1 MRVMRIARRAVA
13 VLATILSTILALAVS
28 GGMARAN
35 PSMLGTF
42 DFDHPAF
49 LHANPA
55 ATRHVVIQV
64 SAAAPGH
71 WLMALNNAQNLLAA
85 LGAKKV
91 QIVVVAFGP
100 GLKMLLADSPLAR
113 RVAALDAQGVEFDAC
128 HNTMAAMARHLGHMP
143 KLVPQAVVVPAGAE
157 RIVQLEAHGFAYLK
171 P

>member
-1 MRVMRIARRAVA
+1 MRIKRIASGAVA
-13 VLATILSTILALAVS
+13 VLATVLALAVS
-28 GGMARAN
+28 GDMARAN

-85 LGAKKV
+85 LGARKL

-100 GLKMLLADSPLAR
+100 GVKMLLAGSPVAR
-113 RVAALDAQGVEFDAC
+113 RVAALDAEGVEFDAC

-143 KLVPQAVVVPAGAE
+143 KLVPQAVIVPAGAE

>member
-1 MRVMRIARRAVA
+1 MRIKRIASCAVA
-13 VLATILSTILALAVS
+13 VLATVLALAVS

-85 LGAKKV
+85 LGARKA

-100 GLKMLLADSPLAR
+100 GVKMLLAGSPVAR
-113 RVAALDAQGVEFDAC
+113 RVAALDAEGVEFDAC
-128 HNTMAAMARHLGHMP
+128 HNTMAAMARYLGHMP
-143 KLVPQAVVVPAGAE
+143 KLVPQAVIVPAGAE

>member
-1 MRVMRIARRAVA
+1 MRIKRIASRAVA
-13 VLATILSTILALAVS
+13 VLATVLALAVS

-85 LGAKKV
+85 LGARKV

-100 GLKMLLADSPLAR
+100 GVKMLLAGSPVAR
-113 RVAALDAQGVEFDAC
+113 RVAALDAEGVEFDAC

-143 KLVPQAVVVPAGAE
+143 KLVPQAVIVPAGAE

>member
-1 MRVMRIARRAVA
+1 MRIKRIASRAVA
-13 VLATILSTILALAVS
+13 VLATVLALAVS

-85 LGAKKV
+85 LGARKV

-100 GLKMLLADSPLAR
+100 GVKMLLAGSPVAR
-113 RVAALDAQGVEFDAC
+113 RVAALDAEGVEFDAC
-128 HNTMAAMARHLGHMP
+128 HNTIAAMARHLGHMP
-143 KLVPQAVVVPAGAE
+143 KLVPQAVIVPAGAE